1 MADVI
6 KIGRRGGRDF
16 TIEAEPL
23 SRHVHVVGASGTGK
37 SRFLEYVA
45 RQHIDRRHGLC
56 VIDPHGSLA
65 DGLVAYC
72 ASLDADLRG
81 RRIHVV
87 DIADPEWCLGFN
99 PLSGDGL
106 VDPTLRA
113 DTMVDTV
120 SEVWGGED
128 INTRPLIATNLDLV
142 FYALVSNR
150 LTLVEASALTRTKD
164 DEDIRG
170 LLTSRLPD
178 FVYDE
183 YWRDVRALK
192 DHELRESFGST
203 RRRLL
208 RFLRPA
214 IRRMVGQSKT
224 TINLR
229 RVMDEGEILIINLA
243 GKGVVSDEV
252 SRVIGA
258 MLLAEFR
265 LAAMTRT
272 VELGRR
278 HPYYVIVDE
287 CYDYLTGDVERS
299 LDETRKFGLHL
310 TLAHQRLGQLRRR
323 SELIYNGV
331 MGGAQTKVVFGGL
344 ADEDAEI
351 MAREIMRSSFDLE
364 RPKHSMDR
372 PVVVGY
378 ERIWLRG
385 YNTSDGYVDTAGT
398 VEGENWAAQSGA
410 STAAGQT
417 FAIDADGNQ
426 TPYPVAMQQVSG
438 TSDAFSRGGFI
449 AKTGSHGTTHND
461 GRSTQEAL
469 GPILQ
474 TMATQLHTLEEEVHR
489 AIVTL
494 REQPNQRAIVK
505 LRGQKAKGVTIPNV
519 REALVRPERVEAFL
533 ARVKERSAYLTPTHL
548 AEAEIEQR
556 RMALGLP
563 SFDEQLREL
572 DDEVPFKEPR
582 WSER

>member
-1 MADVI
+1 VI

-16 TIEAEPL
+16 TIDVEPL
-23 SRHVHVVGASGTGK
+23 ARHLHVVGASGTGK
-37 SRFLEYVA
+37 SKFLEWLA
-45 RQHIDRRHGLC
+45 CQHIDRRHGVC
-56 VIDPHGSLA
+56 VIDPHGALA
-65 DGLVAYC
+65 DGVVAYC
-72 ASLDADLRG
+72 ASLDADRHG

-87 DIADPEWCLGFN
+87 DIADPQWCLGFN
-99 PLSGDGL
+99 PLSVDGL

-113 DTMVDTV
+113 DTMVDTI

-128 INTRPLIATNLDLV
+128 TNKLPLLATNLDLV

-164 DEDIRG
+164 NEDIRG

-183 YWRDVRALK
+183 YWRDLRDLK

-214 IRRMVGQSKT
+214 VRRMVGQSKT

-229 RVMDEGEILIINLA
+229 RVMDEGEILIVNLA

-265 LAAMTRT
+265 LAAMGRT

-299 LDETRKFGLHL
+299 LAETSKLGLHL

-351 MAREIMRSSFDLE
+351 MAREIMRTTFDLE
-364 RPKHSMDR
+364 RPKRSLDK

-398 VEGENWAAQSGA
+398 VEGENWAAVSGA
-410 STAAGQT
+410 SAAAGQS
-417 FAIDADGNQ
+417 FAIDADGNP
-426 TPYPVAMQQVSG
+426 TPYPVATQEVSG
-438 TSDAFSRGGFI
+438 TSDAFSRGGI
-449 AKTGSHGTTHND
+449 ITNTRARGTTHNAGSSD
-461 GRSTQEAL
+461 QEAL
-469 GPILQ
+469 APILQ
-474 TMATQLHTLEEEVHR
+474 TMTTQVHSLEEEVHR

-505 LRGQKAKGVTIPNV
+505 LRGQPAKGVTIPTI
-519 REALVRPERVEAFL
+519 REALVRPERVEAFKT
-533 ARVKERSAYLTPTHL
+533 RVKEQSAYLTPMHV

-556 RMALGLP
+556 RADLGLP
-563 SFDEQLREL
+563 SFDEQLREME
-572 DDEVPFKEPR
+572 DDAPFKEPR